1 VTWRFVC
8 RNYEV
13 KGGGDR
19 VLLCV
24 LFALMFLVLISSLFA
39 RDYPDSPLSVSVRVP
54 NIVFDAICRYLTL
67 FVNEVCLRLC
77 CYAIMLHLKRIQCLR
92 VAEKSKSAK
101 DCERDLINK
110 AQVSTLWL
118 SRFVFSVFNIQPNHF
133 IFLLRFRSAF
143 LCPTTPVF
151 PSLVLSPTF
160 ALVLPS
166 HLHRFPPLLSLLSFP
181 PPPLGSNNII
191 CRDHPQT
198 S

>member
-1 VTWRFVC
+1 MC

-24 LFALMFLVLISSLFA
+24 MFALMFPVLISSLFA
-39 RDYPDSPLSVSVRVP
+39 HDYPDSPLSVSVRVH

-133 IFLLRFRSAF
+133 IFCCASGALFFARRRRF
-143 LCPTTPVF
+143 
-151 PSLVLSPTF
+151 SP
-160 ALVLPS
+160 LWCSPQ
-166 HLHRFPPLLSLLSFP
+166 PLLLFCPRTCIGFRRSCRCSLFRRRL
-181 PPPLGSNNII
+181 
-191 CRDHPQT
+191 
-198 S
+198 